1 MVKARIPES
10 REVESDTIGVFSRV
24 AGWTGF
30 GAAWRVRALLGA
42 PVRPGEQVVDVGTGP
57 ATIPLHLQ
65 RFFPVASF
73 CGLDISPA
81 MLAQARYHR
90 RRMASPLELVGG
102 AGEAL
107 PFRDNSL
114 DVVISFFT
122 MHHLD
127 DPGALLA
134 EVDRVL
140 RPEGR
145 FLLIDFRRDMP
156 GWLYGLLNGFWRLVF
171 CLSPGRRGL
180 MESIDSA
187 WTAAEIQAAL
197 ARRGLRRF
205 QITQTRTELLITSGI
220 TKFDG
225 LVTTRVRPSVQC
237 PYY

>member
-1 MVKARIPES
+1 MVSERIPES
-10 REVESDTIGVFSRV
+10 HEVECATIPVFSRV
-24 AGWTGF
+24 AGWTGY
-30 GAAWRVRALLGA
+30 AAACRVRALLGEA
-42 PVRPGEQVVDVGTGP
+42 VRPGERVVDIGTGP

-65 RFFPVASF
+65 RFFPTAAF

-81 MLAQARYHR
+81 MLAQARRHSQ
-90 RRMASPLELVGG
+90 RMAVPLGLMCG

-107 PFRDNSL
+107 PLADHSL

-156 GWLYGLLNGFWRLVF
+156 AWLYGMLNSFWRLAF

-187 WTAAEIQAAL
+187 WTSQEIQAAL

-205 QITQTRTELLITSGI
+205 RITQTRTELLITSGI
-220 TKFDG
+220 KKFEEG
-225 LVTTRVRPSVQC
+225 
-237 PYY
+237 